1 MTRIERLECFS
12 NEEIMRGNLIVATEP
27 LAAKIRCVLPSWIAA
42 ATAAAG
48 ARCASRKL
56 ASGLVVIF
64 PFLDDCG
71 IFEHS
76 GEEYKKKSL
85 EQTFRAT
92 NCGGCGG
99 CGGR

>member
-1 MTRIERLECFS
+1 MTRIERLEYFS

-48 ARCASRKL
+48 ARCASWKL
-56 ASGLVVIF
+56 ASGLVVIL

-71 IFEHS
+71 IFD
-76 GEEYKKKSL
+76 EECKKKSL
-85 EQTFRAT
+85 E
-92 NCGGCGG
+92 
-99 CGGR
+99 